1 MTATLAAT
9 PSLQLGDIAPD
20 FKANTT
26 EGPLSFH
33 EWIGDHWCILFSHPK
48 DYTPVCTTEI
58 GAAARLKPE
67 FDKRHVKI
75 LALSVNDLESDK
87 GWINDINETQH
98 TTVNFPLIGDA
109 DGHIARLYG
118 MIHPHASDTMTV
130 RTVFIIDPAKKIRL
144 TMNYPASTGR
154 NFKEILRVIDSL
166 QLTDSHKVA
175 TPANWEYGLD
185 CVILPIITDPEV
197 MKQLFPKGYRQL
209 KPYLRLTPQPALQT
223 SFLTYFLPHAHP

>member
-1 MTATLAAT
+1 MIYIW
-9 PSLQLGDIAPD
+9 SYRIVLQYLI
-20 FKANTT
+20 TY
-26 EGPLSFH
+26 SVRQ
-33 EWIGDHWCILFSHPK
+33 SHI
-48 DYTPVCTTEI
+48 PVCLLRAILGSVACGKYVPFTTHSRPFGQTYSHERHMVAAHLCDGQSLRRIFSI
-58 GAAARLKPE
+58 GLR
-67 FDKRHVKI
+67 
-75 LALSVNDLESDK
+75 ES
-87 GWINDINETQH
+87 
-98 TTVNFPLIGDA
+98 PLHLFGGRAGPTGDA

-185 CVILPIITDPEV
+185 CVILPSITDPEV

-209 KPYLRLTPQPALQT
+209 KPYLRLTPQPERSL
-223 SFLTYFLPHAHP
+223 